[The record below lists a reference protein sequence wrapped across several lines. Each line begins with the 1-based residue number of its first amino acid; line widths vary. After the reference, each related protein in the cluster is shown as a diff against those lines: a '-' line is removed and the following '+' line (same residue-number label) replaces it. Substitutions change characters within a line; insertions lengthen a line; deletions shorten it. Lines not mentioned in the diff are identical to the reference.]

1 MDLRKAI
8 FHLDRIRD
16 GYVRDP
22 KLLKEIKEFLV
33 VKTSG
38 TKAKVIQACYDKIK
52 ERRQQTINASWRKNT
67 GNGTPEIIAT
77 TDKKLVQGILSNSNV
92 AIGLCERYRWNENE
106 VEQVG
111 VPAVYAY
118 DVMFATNRNESNRP
132 GPRIQRRVYFIM
144 RRGEDVIGIAETR
157 FAEDAVH
164 LTLMCGLGGTGNR
177 LMRAVERV
185 AKTMGFGKIELNSS
199 SDETASMW
207 KSKHEFKGNGRRLAK
222 EITKNR
228 NRVVGVPKQ
237 WTNTNWTA
245 RVS

>member
-1 MDLRKAI
+1 MDLRTAI
-8 FHLDRIRD
+8 FHLGRIHD

-22 KLLKEIKEFLV
+22 KLLKEIATVLGA
-33 VKTSG
+33 KTSG

-67 GNGTPEIIAT
+67 GNGSPEIIAT
-77 TDKKLVQGILSNSNV
+77 TDKKLVKSILSNSNV

-132 GPRIQRRVYFIM
+132 GSRIQRRVYFIM

-157 FAEDAVH
+157 FADDAVH

-199 SDETASMW
+199 TNETASMW
-207 KSKHEFKGNGRRLAK
+207 KSKHNFKGNGRRLAK
-222 EITKNR
+222 EIKNNR

-237 WTNTNWTA
+237 WTNTNWTV